1 MKNHLAIPIE
11 KQQAHVA
18 RPPLEFWGSVTGIGS
33 LPHVDPSAAVE
44 FVAHY
49 CPDVPFW
56 PQLTQR
62 APEEYMLL
70 QMLTPLL
77 DLLHRQSPARIL
89 IKPGQL
95 AEFRRR
101 LQQVAAAF
109 TERTAAGFFAFERA
123 CAAGRFA
130 HARILKG
137 QISGPLTLGRCL
149 LTEEGASGHNSPQP
163 TWHALLNAPT
173 VMDDTVMD
181 NTVMNELTDYLC
193 RLATWQ
199 IQRLQRFGKPVMLF
213 VDEPALTPA
222 LSTSA
227 QLVYLR
233 RVLETIRN
241 AGAIAGVHCCA
252 LGATDALL
260 ATAPDVISFDAYSE
274 LETFMNM
281 PTLPAFLAAGG
292 GLAPGLIPTF
302 NDPTSL
308 AVDDLFLRWSQS
320 LTLAGLDAGV
330 VARRTLI
337 TATCGLGLL
346 PLSAAHA
353 SFAQAQRL
361 GFLVYMQAEL
371 ADVSA

>member
-1 MKNHLAIPIE
+1 MNHLSISIE
-11 KQQAHVA
+11 KHQAHVA

-33 LPHVDPSAAVE
+33 LPHVDPTAAVD
-44 FVAHY
+44 FVAQQ
-49 CPDVPFW
+49 CPDIPFW

-77 DLLHRQSPARIL
+77 DLLHRQSPARL
-89 IKPGQL
+89 LVKPGQL
-95 AEFRRR
+95 ADFRKR
-101 LQQVAAAF
+101 LQQVEATFTAA
-109 TERTAAGFFAFERA
+109 TAAGFFAFERA
-123 CAAGRFA
+123 CAAGRFTN
-130 HARILKG
+130 ARILKG

-149 LTEEGASGHNSPQP
+149 LTEEGAPGRNSPQP
-163 TWHALLNAPT
+163 TWHTLLNDPA
-173 VMDDTVMD
+173 
-181 NTVMNELTDYLC
+181 VMNELTDYLC

-222 LSTSA
+222 LSTPT

-252 LGATDALL
+252 LGATEALL

-274 LETFMNM
+274 LETFMST
-281 PTLPAFLAAGG
+281 PTLPAFFAAGG

-308 AVDDLFLRWSQS
+308 AADDLFLRWSQS

-346 PLSAAHA
+346 PLSAAQA
-353 SFAQAQRL
+353 SFTQAQRL

-371 ADVSA
+371 ADVPA